1 MSSLGRPRRFLLPV
15 LTALLLASGS
25 TGAPVPAQADPSD
38 APVPGAAGEV
48 VHAEPLPEASWVPEA
63 TAAAYRLTYVT
74 TDTFGRP
81 ATSTGAVF
89 LPQGT
94 PPAGG
99 WPVVAWAHGT
109 TGVADACA
117 PSGSPAMFTPVSRT
131 YLRTWMEQGYAVVA
145 SDYAG
150 LGTPGPHAY
159 LDAEAAAHNVVDMV
173 RAGHDFSRGLPAAQR
188 LSNRWVALG
197 QSQGAGA
204 AIATARR
211 ATELGGATLSYL
223 GAVGTGTPAHIEAL
237 LLAFGPG
244 LPPAPVLPARM
255 TAYLAYVLASLDT
268 ARPALRLDTFLTA
281 RGRQALAQAR
291 TLCLEDLATAM
302 RGHGIGEWLTRPLAA
317 IPGFATTVVD
327 YLAMPTTGFDRPLF
341 LGHGLLDL
349 DVPVP
354 ATAAYVATL
363 ALTGQP
369 VTFRTYPTDHRGTM
383 SAALK
388 DSLPFVA
395 RLFAG

>member
-1 MSSLGRPRRFLLPV
+1 MSSLGRRRVLLPLLIAV
-15 LTALLLASGS
+15 GLLAGLAGG
-25 TGAPVPAQADPSD
+25 GAHAE
-38 APVPGAAGEV
+38 APDHLPAAGDV
-48 VHAEPLPEASWVPEA
+48 VRVESLPEASWVPGV

-89 LPQGT
+89 VPQGT
-94 PPAGG
+94 VPAGG
-99 WPVVAWAHGT
+99 WPVLAWAHGT
-109 TGVADACA
+109 TGLADTCA
-117 PSGSPAMFTPVSRT
+117 PSASPAMFTPTSRA

-173 RAGHDFSRGLPAAQR
+173 RAGHAFGAGLPPGQR

-204 AIATARR
+204 AIATARQ
-211 ATELGGATLSYL
+211 ATALGGPTLSYL
-223 GAVGTGTPAHIEAL
+223 GAVGTGTPAYIDRL

-244 LPPAPVLPARM
+244 LPPVPVLPDKM
-255 TAYLAYVLASLDT
+255 TAYLAYLLASLDT

-281 RGRQALAQAR
+281 RGRDALAKAR
-291 TLCLEDLATAM
+291 TLCLDDLAAAVH
-302 RGHGIGEWLTRPLAA
+302 GHGIGEWLTRPLVAV
-317 IPGFATTVVD
+317 PGFAATVVD
-327 YLAMPTTGFDRPLF
+327 YLGMPVTGFDRPLF
-341 LGHGLLDL
+341 LGHGLLDV

-363 ALTGQP
+363 TLTGQP

-383 SAALK
+383 TAALQ
-388 DSLPFVA
+388 DSVPFVA